1 MKNSK
6 PAPHPHAEEV
16 QLRLSDTSQEL
27 PLLITPTASE
37 ALVVALVEVI
47 VEEVVIAEAGADI
60 LAEVMVDV
68 MVEVLTLV
76 VVAPTGAATNLN
88 YLSVTLSIS
97 KSSRLALK
105 DPQPPLTTPLLLLIT
120 KPLPLT
126 SPAHLTLTTELPL
139 TALERAISALPRQ
152 VVEDREDIVVKVVKV
167 VKVVDTVEDMDM
179 VDNIK
184 RSHSVILKKSKLV
197 LHLPLTAMLPM
208 LTKKLLML
216 TTPPPLASLAPLTDL
231 RRSTDALSPSVTL
244 ASLPKRLKRG
254 RSTSQS
260 ISI

>member
-1 MKNSK
+1 LKNSK
-6 PAPHPHAEEV
+6 PAPHPRAEEV

-27 PLLITPTASE
+27 PLLITLTTASE
-37 ALVVALVEVI
+37 ALVVALVEAI

-76 VVAPTGAATNLN
+76 VVAPTDAAMNLN
-88 YLSVTLSIS
+88 YPSVTSVIS
-97 KSSRLALK
+97 KSSRLTLK
-105 DPQPPLTTPLLLLIT
+105 DPQLPLTTPLPLLIT
-120 KPLPLT
+120 KLLPLT

-139 TALERAISALPRQ
+139 TALERPISALPRQ

-167 VKVVDTVEDMDM
+167 VKVVDAVEDMDM

-197 LHLPLTAMLPM
+197 LHLPLTAMLLMP
-208 LTKKLLML
+208 TKKLLML
-216 TTPPPLASLAPLTDL
+216 TTLPPLTDL
-231 RRSTDALSPSVTL
+231 RRPTDALSPSVTL